1 MCVRVCVCVRACVTQ
16 APGCVLCCVVFRTHE
31 NDPKCNDQSS
41 LLRCETGFSARPASL
56 GESKDMPRNATIR
69 RLTNPLI
76 PAKYSL
82 HVAPVIEDDFRTYK
96 TLF

>member
-1 MCVRVCVCVRACVTQ
+1 M
-16 APGCVLCCVVFRTHE
+16 CCVVCRTHE
-31 NDPKCNDQSS
+31 NDPRCSDQSS
-41 LLRCETGFSARPASL
+41 LLRCETGFSAKPASL
-56 GESKDMPRNATIR
+56 GESEDMPRSATIR
-69 RLTNPLI
+69 RLTNLHAAIWPLI